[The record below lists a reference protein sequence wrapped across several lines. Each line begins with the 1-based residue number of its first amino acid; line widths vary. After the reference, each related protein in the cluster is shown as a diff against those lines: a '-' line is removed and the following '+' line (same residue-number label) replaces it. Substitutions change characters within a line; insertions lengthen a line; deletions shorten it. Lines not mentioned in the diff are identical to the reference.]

1 MQATELNSHVD
12 PVIAE
17 VLNKAAEI
25 PEQILRI
32 DYVARLTRLGWW
44 CDLSTADDS
53 NMARD
58 EEQGLRILRERVDPT
73 GELWNKHAPMRFQD
87 AYTVHTFMDFTDTAP
102 VTVEWVR
109 YPAGAK
115 VIAVVVDT
123 VGGPK
128 TIHNELSIGALA
140 RYQLKAEG
148 LAAAMAAKEAMAE
161 QGQGVAA

>member
-17 VLNKAAEI
+17 VLNKAAAI
-25 PEQILRI
+25 PAEFLRA
-32 DYVARLTRLGWW
+32 DYVARLARLGLW
-44 CDLSTADDS
+44 CDLGDVGDS
-53 NMARD
+53 HMARD
-58 EEQGLRILRERVDPT
+58 EEGRLRILRAQIDPT
-73 GELWNKHAPMRFQD
+73 GELWNKHAPMRFRD
-87 AYTVHTFMDFTDTAP
+87 CHEVRMFKDFTDACP
-102 VTVEWVR
+102 VTVEWVL
-109 YPAGAK
+109 YPQGAK

-148 LAAAMAAKEAMAE
+148 LAAAMAAKEAQAE